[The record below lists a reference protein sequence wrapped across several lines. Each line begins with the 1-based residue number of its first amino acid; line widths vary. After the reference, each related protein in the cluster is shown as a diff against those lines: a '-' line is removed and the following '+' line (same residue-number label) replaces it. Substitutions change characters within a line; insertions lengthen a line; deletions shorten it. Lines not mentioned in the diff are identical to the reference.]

1 MFPLRDSQQSE
12 RLPFVT
18 SVLILLNV
26 IVFFHQLSLS
36 EFELTAFLLQ
46 YGTVPAKLGW
56 ETLFT
61 AMFLHGGWMHL
72 IGNMWFLWVF
82 GDNIED
88 ILGHANFLLFY
99 VLCGLAGGVGHVLLN
114 PNSVVP
120 AIGASGAISGVMGA
134 YLMKFPASRVTTLV
148 FFLLT
153 VEVPAMVMIGWWFV
167 TQLFSGLGSLAA
179 TNPQAGGTAWF
190 AHIGGFVAGCVLI
203 HLLPTKARW
212 RVRRDYGW

>member
-99 VLCGLAGGVGHVLLN
+99 VLCGLAG
-114 PNSVVP
+114 
-120 AIGASGAISGVMGA
+120 AW
-134 YLMKFPASRVTTLV
+134 
-148 FFLLT
+148 
-153 VEVPAMVMIGWWFV
+153 AM
-167 TQLFSGLGSLAA
+167 
-179 TNPQAGGTAWF
+179 
-190 AHIGGFVAGCVLI
+190 CC
-203 HLLPTKARW
+203 
-212 RVRRDYGW
+212 